1 MQATFQYLMDRELK
15 YEPRG
20 RDNFFQRRFDHA
32 SNLYSKDLR
41 AHYSCVNAVEFSNS
55 CELMASGKH
64 RKSSTNFDL
73 K

>member
-1 MQATFQYLMDRELK
+1 MQATFQYLIDRELR

-20 RDNFFQRRFDHA
+20 RDSFFQRRFDYA

-55 CELMASGKH
+55 CELMASGKQAAGSAAV
-64 RKSSTNFDL
+64 RS
-73 K
+73 